1 MTIPVDGETPRA
13 RSRTAR
19 RFKILIGIV
28 VAILILWTGGWFAAR
43 HYVTGKIA
51 AIEARAADEG
61 ATLSCAE
68 QSVSGFPFRIGVTCT
83 QLQASCPAEEA
94 SLDLAGIE
102 AMGLLYNPGHAL
114 VAAKGPLQLKGPNGI
129 GAQANWTSLESS
141 VRLGFSGLKRY
152 SLVTDG
158 LDAKLS
164 APQRLDGPIAL
175 KADHA
180 EFHVVPDPDTAGMFD
195 LFASVTNGTA
205 AVPGRP
211 DMPPLTSDVEI
222 AVPKAMLARGGDA
235 VAAWMASGQ
244 PVSIRRLE
252 LDLAGLSTAIA
263 GDATVDGNGLI
274 SGKFTV
280 RVSALDRLP
289 ELVEHF
295 RPGAGQ
301 KVARLIAP
309 VSMML
314 RPVSAEGRNW
324 REATINVQRGRA
336 TLGFIPLGQIPPLRR
351 TEFAAAPAA
360 APAPAP
366 APVEA
371 APAPAPSLAPAA
383 EAPATEAPA
392 TAEPPVATAA
402 EPAPPTPEAA
412 ADAHAAAA
420 AIKDIASAVR
430 SARRCA
436 VAGS

>member
-1 MTIPVDGETPRA
+1 MTASVDGDTPRA

-51 AIEARAADEG
+51 AIEARATDEG

-68 QSVSGFPFRIGVTCT
+68 QSVSGFPFRLGVTCT
-83 QLQASCPAEEA
+83 KLEASCPAEEA

-114 VAAKGPLQLKGPNGI
+114 IAAKGPLQLKGPNGI
-129 GAQANWTSLESS
+129 GADADWKSLESS
-141 VRLGFSGLKRY
+141 LRVGFSGLKRY

-158 LDAKLS
+158 LDAKLN
-164 APQRLDGPIAL
+164 APQRLDGPIAV

-180 EFHVVPDPDTAGMFD
+180 ELHVLPDPDTADTFD

-211 DMPPLTSDVEI
+211 DLPPLTSDVEI

-235 VAAWMASGQ
+235 VAAWIASGQ

-263 GDATVDGNGLI
+263 GDATVDGDGLI

-289 ELVEHF
+289 ELVDHF

-336 TLGFIPLGQIPPLRR
+336 TMGFIPLGQIPPLRR
-351 TEFAAAPAA
+351 TEIAAAPAT
-360 APAPAP
+360 APA
-366 APVEA
+366 ET
-371 APAPAPSLAPAA
+371 APAPAPSMTPAAEAPAA
-383 EAPATEAPA
+383 EAPAP
-392 TAEPPVATAA
+392 AEPPAATAA
-402 EPAPPTPEAA
+402 VPAPPTPEAA

-420 AIKDIASAVR
+420 AVKDIAGAFR